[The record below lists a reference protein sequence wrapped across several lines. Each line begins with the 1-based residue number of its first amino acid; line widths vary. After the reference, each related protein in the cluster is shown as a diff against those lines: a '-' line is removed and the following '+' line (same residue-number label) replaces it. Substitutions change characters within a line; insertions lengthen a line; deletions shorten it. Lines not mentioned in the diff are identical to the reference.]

1 MKAYFLVAILLTAR
15 SFVAADECSN
25 FTAGS
30 KNGYSV
36 TYTTTGDETSTSF
49 IFNVCDTL
57 LGASKATLFQLRLSD
72 SLLADSTSYSSTPVG
87 TTSSCLHSIPLDGTC
102 ETVTLKVS
110 HDGGINNPLSL
121 SNVCQQGLGQSEG
134 SCIYNLELADGL
146 TGFNSFPA
154 PLGPGPGPTPT
165 PTPTPGPGPTPTPTP
180 TPTPSPYA
188 SPSSYQGRVLGEIHS
203 HSPSSK
209 PSRPRLFSFGNY

>member
-1 MKAYFLVAILLTAR
+1 MKAYFFLIALLLTAR

-30 KNGYSV
+30 TNGYSV
-36 TYTTTGDETSTSF
+36 TYTTTGDEASTSF
-49 IFNVCDTL
+49 VFNICNTL

-72 SLLADSTSYSSTPVG
+72 SLLADSPSYSSTPAG
-87 TTSSCLHSIPLDGTC
+87 TTSSCLLSVPLDGTC
-102 ETVTLKVS
+102 ETVTLRVR
-110 HDGGINNPLSL
+110 HDGGINNPYSL
-121 SNVCQQGLGQSEG
+121 LNICQEGLGQSEG

-154 PLGPGPGPTPT
+154 PLGPPPAPG
-165 PTPTPGPGPTPTPTP
+165 PTPTPGPGPAP

-188 SPSSYQGRVLGEIHS
+188 SPSSYQGRVLSEIHS